1 MEEQRKELTAETAF
15 FVVGIILA
23 AIAIV
28 IAALFALFPEAFALL
43 RFPCIFHEIT
53 GLYCP
58 GCGGT
63 RAVKALLGGHIITS
77 FMYNPIVI
85 YSVVMYIW
93 FMVSQLL
100 ERLTKGKVKG
110 LRYRHLYLW
119 LALFIVVINC
129 IVRNVLMVRYGIT
142 LFIYIT

>member
-1 MEEQRKELTAETAF
+1 MENQRKELTIETAF

-28 IAALFALFPEAFALL
+28 IAVLFALFPERFAML
-43 RFPCIFHEIT
+43 RFPCVFHEIT

-77 FMYNPIVI
+77 FVYNPIVL
-85 YSVVMYIW
+85 YGAVMYIG
-93 FMVSQLL
+93 FMGSQLL

-110 LRYRHLYLW
+110 LKYRHLYLW
-119 LALFIVVINC
+119 IALVIVVVNC
-129 IVRNVLMVRYGIT
+129 LVRNVLLIKCGIF
-142 LFIYIT
+142 L

>member
-1 MEEQRKELTAETAF
+1 LENQRKELTAETAF

-28 IAALFALFPEAFALL
+28 IAALFALFPEMFARF
-43 RFPCIFHEIT
+43 RFPCMFHEIT

-63 RAVKALLGGHIITS
+63 RAVKALLGGHVVNS
-77 FMYNPIVI
+77 FLYNPVVI

-93 FMVSQLL
+93 FMGSQFL
-100 ERLTKGKVKG
+100 ERLTGGKVKG
-110 LRYRHLYLW
+110 LKYRHLYLW
-119 LALFIVVINC
+119 LALVIVVVNC
-129 IVRNVLMVRYGIT
+129 LIRNTLLVKCGIS
-142 LFIYIT
+142 L

>member
-1 MEEQRKELTAETAF
+1 MEKQRKELTIETAF

-28 IAALFALFPEAFALL
+28 IAALFALFPERFALL

-77 FMYNPIVI
+77 FVYNPIVL
-85 YSVVMYIW
+85 YGTVMYVW
-93 FMVSQLL
+93 FMGSQFL

-110 LRYRHLYLW
+110 LKYRHLYLW
-119 LALFIVVINC
+119 LALVIVIVNC
-129 IVRNVLMVRYGIT
+129 VVRNILLVRYGIT
-142 LFIYIT
+142 L

>member
-1 MEEQRKELTAETAF
+1 MEKQRKELTIETAF

-23 AIAIV
+23 AIAIA
-28 IAALFALFPEAFALL
+28 IAALFALFPERFALL

-77 FMYNPIVI
+77 FMYNPIVL

-93 FMVSQLL
+93 FMGTQLL
-100 ERLTKGKVKG
+100 GRLTKGKVKG
-110 LRYRHLYLW
+110 LKYRHLYLW
-119 LALFIVVINC
+119 IALAIVVVNC
-129 IVRNVLMVRYGIT
+129 LVRNILLVRYGIT
-142 LFIYIT
+142 L